1 MLLQALATVLLV
13 LPQATATETGTLRA
27 RAEARLADFL
37 AAGKVPGVSAGIAT
51 PDAELA
57 LAAGKRDRT
66 QAEALEPGDL
76 LCAGSTGK
84 TFVAALVLQLVHEG
98 KLALDGLAG
107 EHLGDEE
114 WFERLP
120 NAMDLTV
127 ENLLSHRSGLPR
139 YVFQPA
145 FTKELV
151 GDPDRVWKPEEL
163 LAFVLDEPP
172 VHPANEGFAYSDTN
186 FIVLGMIVERVTGS
200 TLFAEVEARL
210 LGPLELEHVEP
221 QTGRV
226 IPGLSQGHAGPRDP
240 LGLPDLVLDDQGR
253 FCINPQFE
261 WAGGGFASNGGDLAR
276 WARALYGGDVLDP
289 ELRARMTKGL
299 PARGLGLGAS
309 YGLGAF
315 VWKTPAGEAHGHEGF
330 FPGYMSAV
338 RYWPEHDV
346 AVAVQVNT
354 SDFGALPR
362 PLARLC
368 DELLECVLDG

>member
-1 MLLQALATVLLV
+1 MLLQAHATVLRV

-120 NAMDLTV
+120 NASELTV
-127 ENLLSHRSGLPR
+127 ENLLSHQSGLPR
-139 YVFQPA
+139 YVFEPA
-145 FTKELV
+145 FHRDLL
-151 GDPDRVWKPEEL
+151 GQPDRVWKPAEL
-163 LAFVLDEPP
+163 LGYVLDHEP
-172 VHPANEGFAYSDTN
+172 ACAAGACFAYADTN
-186 FIVLGMIVERVTGS
+186 YIVLGMLAERATGS
-200 TLFAEVEARL
+200 TLYAEVERRL
-210 LGPLELEHVEP
+210 LAPFALARVRP
-221 QTGRV
+221 QNGRV
-226 IPGLSQGHAGPRDP
+226 IPGLVQGHAGARDP
-240 LGLPDLVLDDQGR
+240 LGFPDLVLDPEGR
-253 FCINPQFE
+253 FCTNPQFE
-261 WAGGGFASNGGDLAR
+261 WAGGGFVTSGGDLAR
-276 WARALYGGDVLDP
+276 WARALYGGDVLPP
-289 ELRARMTKGL
+289 ELRARMLAGQ
-299 PARGLGLGAS
+299 PAPGLGRDVR
-309 YGLGAF
+309 YGLGAIT
-315 VWKTPAGEAHGHEGF
+315 WQTPHGVAHGHEGF
-330 FPGYMSAV
+330 FPGYMSHV

-368 DELLECVLDG
+368 DELLQCVLDG